1 MPRGN
6 PAAGGG
12 TTALACRPCADI
24 DPPRTHSPPPAR
36 PLARLA
42 VSWAAL
48 SEFVPLYPL
57 YALLFLDTGLSTAEI
72 SALFAVWSVTALLAE
87 VPAGAL
93 ADRWSRRGVLV
104 CGAVLQAAAFALW
117 AVAPGTAGFA
127 AGFALWGVAS
137 ALYSGTAE
145 ALVYDGLVAVGAE
158 EAFAR
163 VNGRMTAVELLAQ
176 VPTALAAAA
185 LHAVGGFALVAWV
198 SAGISLAA
206 GALALRF
213 PEPPRE
219 REGGLLATLRAGAG
233 QVARHAPLRIAVGA
247 VALVGGLD
255 AMEEYFPVLA
265 ADRGV
270 PTGAVPFAVLAIALA
285 GAAGAAAGG
294 RADDLPDGV
303 LPGAARGGRAAAGRV
318 RGAARRRRTVAAL
331 AVAYGL
337 YLAVLVAAEARL
349 QERIEGSARATVTS
363 VAGLGVELAGVLVFA
378 AWALGGAAATALLVL
393 AVVPVVA
400 LGPAGQ
406 APDELGWIGRGRPAG
421 RSGGGAAAARAGR
434 SPGRR
439 RP

>member
-1 MPRGN
+1 M
-6 PAAGGG
+6 
-12 TTALACRPCADI
+12 
-24 DPPRTHSPPPAR
+24 
-36 PLARLA
+36 
-42 VSWAAL
+42 SWAAL

-72 SALFAVWSVTALLAE
+72 SALFAVWSVAAVLAE

-104 CGAVLQAAAFALW
+104 CGAVLQAAAFGLW
-117 AVAPGTAGFA
+117 ALAPGTAGFA
-127 AGFALWGVAS
+127 VGFAVWGVSS

-145 ALVYDGLVAVGAE
+145 ALVFDGLRDVGAE

-163 VNGRMTAVELLAQ
+163 VNGRMTAAELLAQ

-185 LHAVGGFALVAWV
+185 LHAVGGFGLVAWV
-198 SAGISLAA
+198 SAGISLVA

-213 PEPPRE
+213 PEPPRD
-219 REGGLLATLRAGAG
+219 REDGLLATLRDGAG
-233 QVARHAPLRIAVGA
+233 QIARHAPLRIAVGA

-270 PTGAVPFAVLAIALA
+270 PTGAVPFAVLVIALA

-294 RADDLPDGV
+294 RADELPDGALPGVLAVAGLLLGVSAV
-303 LPGAARGGRAAAGRV
+303 LPGPG
-318 RGAARRRRTVAAL
+318 TVAAL
-331 AVAYGL
+331 ALAYGL

-349 QERIEGSARATVTS
+349 QERIEGSSRATVTS

-400 LGPAGQ
+400 LG
-406 APDELGWIGRGRPAG
+406 LRVRPG
-421 RSGGGAAAARAGR
+421 
-434 SPGRR
+434 
-439 RP
+439 

>member
-1 MPRGN
+1 M
-6 PAAGGG
+6 
-12 TTALACRPCADI
+12 
-24 DPPRTHSPPPAR
+24 
-36 PLARLA
+36 
-42 VSWAAL
+42 SWAAL

-72 SALFAVWSVTALLAE
+72 SALFAVWSVAAVLAE

-104 CGAVLQAAAFALW
+104 CGAVLQAAAFGLW
-117 AVAPGTAGFA
+117 ALAPGTAGFA
-127 AGFALWGVAS
+127 VGFAVWGVSS

-145 ALVYDGLVAVGAE
+145 ALVFDGLRDVGAE

-163 VNGRMTAVELLAQ
+163 VNGRMTAAELLAQ

-185 LHAVGGFALVAWV
+185 LHAVGGFGLVAWV
-198 SAGISLAA
+198 SAGISLVA

-213 PEPPRE
+213 PEPPRD
-219 REGGLLATLRAGAG
+219 REDGLLATLRDGAG
-233 QVARHAPLRIAVGA
+233 QIARHAPLRIAVGA

-270 PTGAVPFAVLAIALA
+270 PTGAVPFAVLVIALA

-294 RADDLPDGV
+294 RADELSDGV
-303 LPGAARGGRAAAGRV
+303 LPAVLAASGLLLGVSAVLPAPG
-318 RGAARRRRTVAAL
+318 TVAAL
-331 AVAYGL
+331 ALAYGL

-349 QERIEGSARATVTS
+349 QERIEGSSRATVTS

-400 LGPAGQ
+400 LG
-406 APDELGWIGRGRPAG
+406 LRVRPG
-421 RSGGGAAAARAGR
+421 
-434 SPGRR
+434 
-439 RP
+439 

>member
-1 MPRGN
+1 M
-6 PAAGGG
+6 
-12 TTALACRPCADI
+12 
-24 DPPRTHSPPPAR
+24 
-36 PLARLA
+36 
-42 VSWAAL
+42 SWAAL

-72 SALFAVWSVTALLAE
+72 SALFAVWSVAAVLAE

-104 CGAVLQAAAFALW
+104 CGAVLQAAAFGLW
-117 AVAPGTAGFA
+117 AVAPGTVGFA
-127 AGFALWGVAS
+127 TGFAVWGVAS
-137 ALYSGTAE
+137 ALYSGAAE

-185 LHAVGGFALVAWV
+185 LHAVGGFTLVAWV
-198 SAGISLAA
+198 SAGLSLVA

-219 REGGLLATLRAGAG
+219 REGGLLATLRAGVSE
-233 QVARHAPLRIAVGA
+233 VARHVPLRIAVGA

-255 AMEEYFPVLA
+255 AMEEYFPVVA

-270 PTGAVPFAVLAIALA
+270 PTGAVPFAVLVIALA
-285 GAAGAAAGG
+285 GAAGAASGG
-294 RADDLPDGV
+294 RADELPDGV
-303 LPGAARGGRAAAGRV
+303 LPAVLAAAGLLLGV
-318 RGAARRRRTVAAL
+318 SAVLPGPGTVAAL
-331 AVAYGL
+331 ALAYGL

-363 VAGLGVELAGVLVFA
+363 VAGLGVEVAGVLVFA

-393 AVVPVVA
+393 AVVPVVT
-400 LGPAGQ
+400 LG
-406 APDELGWIGRGRPAG
+406 LRVN
-421 RSGGGAAAARAGR
+421 
-434 SPGRR
+434 SP
-439 RP
+439 

>member
-1 MPRGN
+1 M
-6 PAAGGG
+6 
-12 TTALACRPCADI
+12 
-24 DPPRTHSPPPAR
+24 
-36 PLARLA
+36 
-42 VSWAAL
+42 SWAAL

-72 SALFAVWSVTALLAE
+72 SGLFAVWSVAAVLAE

-104 CGAVLQAAAFALW
+104 CGAVLQAAAFGLW

-127 AGFALWGVAS
+127 AGFALWGVSS

-145 ALVYDGLVAVGAE
+145 ALVYDGLVDVGAE
-158 EAFAR
+158 EAFPC

-185 LHAVGGFALVAWV
+185 LHALGGFGLVAWA

-219 REGGLLATLRAGAG
+219 RAGALLATLRAAAG

-294 RADDLPDGV
+294 RADEVPDGV
-303 LPGAARGGRAAAGRV
+303 LPALLASAALLLAVSAVLPAPG
-318 RGAARRRRTVAAL
+318 TVAAL
-331 AVAYGL
+331 ALAYGL

-349 QERIEGSARATVTS
+349 QERIEGPHRATVTS

-378 AWALGGAAATALLVL
+378 AWALGGAAATAVLVL
-393 AVVPVVA
+393 AVVPVVT
-400 LGPAGQ
+400 AGLR
-406 APDELGWIGRGRPAG
+406 ARPG
-421 RSGGGAAAARAGR
+421 
-434 SPGRR
+434 
-439 RP
+439 